1 MKTLKNAD
9 LILNSDGSVFH
20 LRLKPGQIAKNIILV
35 GDPDRVAQISSCF
48 SSVRLK
54 IENREFITHTG
65 IFKDKEVTVI
75 STGIGTDNIDIVLN
89 ELDALINIDLNLRVP
104 RKINT
109 PLNFIRIGTSGAL
122 QPEIEVGSFLLSKK
136 AIGFDGLLNY
146 YAGVEKLSEKA
157 FEEAIVKNI
166 LKNKRLACPYV
177 VKASEK
183 LLNIFS
189 GHQTTNGV
197 TASAPG
203 FYAPQGRSLRLSPFQ
218 KDLNN
223 SIIQFRFK
231 GQKITNFEMESSAIY
246 GLSRLLGHNAVTLC
260 AIIANRV
267 TQEYLSDYTPIMNKL
282 VEYVLNNLPE

>member
-1 MKTLKNAD
+1 MKTVKNAD

-35 GDPDRVAQISSCF
+35 GDPGRVAQISSCF
-48 SSVRLK
+48 SSVRLQ

-65 IFKDKEVTVI
+65 IFKDKELTVI

-89 ELDALINIDLNLRVP
+89 ELDALFNIDLNLRLP
-104 RKINT
+104 KKFIT
-109 PLNFIRIGTSGAL
+109 PLNLIRIGTSGAL
-122 QPEIEVGSFLLSKK
+122 QAEIEVGSFLLSEK

-146 YAGVEKLSEKA
+146 YAGVEKLREKA

-166 LKNKRLACPYV
+166 LKNKRLASPYV

-183 LLNIFS
+183 LLNTFS
-189 GHQTTNGV
+189 GPQTINGV
-197 TASAPG
+197 TASALG
-203 FYAPQGRSLRLSPFQ
+203 FYAPQGRSLRLNPFQ
-218 KDLNN
+218 EDLNN
-223 SIIQFRFK
+223 SIMQFEFK

-246 GLSRLLGHNAVTLC
+246 GLSRLLGHNAVTIC

-282 VEYVLNNLPE
+282 VEYVLNKLPE

>member
-1 MKTLKNAD
+1 MKTVKNTD

-20 LRLKPGQIAKNIILV
+20 LRVKPGQIAKNIILV
-35 GDPDRVAQISSCF
+35 GDPGRVAQISSYF

-65 IFKDKEVTVI
+65 VFRDKELTVI

-89 ELDALINIDLNLRVP
+89 ELDALFNIDLNLRLP
-104 RKINT
+104 KKIFT
-109 PLNFIRIGTSGAL
+109 SLNLIRIGTSGAL
-122 QPEIEVGSFLLSKK
+122 QAEIEVGSFLLSEK

-166 LKNKRLACPYV
+166 LKNKRLASPYV

-183 LLNIFS
+183 LLNTFS
-189 GHQTTNGV
+189 GPQTINGV

-203 FYAPQGRSLRLSPFQ
+203 FYAPQGRSLRLTPFQ
-218 KDLNN
+218 EDLNN
-223 SIIQFRFK
+223 SIMQFEFK

-246 GLSRLLGHNAVTLC
+246 GLSRLLGHNAVTIC

-282 VEYVLNNLPE
+282 VEFVLNKLPD

>member
-1 MKTLKNAD
+1 MKTVKNTD

-35 GDPDRVAQISSCF
+35 GDPGRVAQISSYF

-65 IFKDKEVTVI
+65 IFKDKEVSVI

-89 ELDALINIDLNLRVP
+89 ELDALINIDLNLRMP
-104 RKINT
+104 KKNNT
-109 PLNFIRIGTSGAL
+109 SLNFIRIGTSGAL
-122 QPEIEVGSFLLSKK
+122 QEKIEVGSFLLSEK

-166 LKNKRLACPYV
+166 LKNKRLASPYV

-189 GHQTTNGV
+189 GPQTTKGV

-218 KDLNN
+218 DDLNN
-223 SIIQFRFK
+223 SITQFEFK

-246 GLSRLLGHNAVTLC
+246 GLSRLLGHNAVTIC

-282 VEYVLNNLPE
+282 VEYVLNNLQD